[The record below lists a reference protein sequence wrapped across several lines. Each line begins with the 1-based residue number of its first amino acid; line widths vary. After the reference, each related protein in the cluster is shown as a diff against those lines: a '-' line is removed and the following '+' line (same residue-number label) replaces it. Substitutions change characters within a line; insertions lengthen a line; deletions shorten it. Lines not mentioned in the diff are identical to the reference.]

1 MRSTFVKIFLSFWLT
16 EFLILICTIFILS
29 HEFESNEAVYTS
41 TFAMMISNARMEMNA
56 YEAGGCK
63 AVASVPKV
71 FPLEEHGK
79 VSEAD
84 LPAVL
89 FDGDGKPLCDQL
101 AAGQYAEQLTK
112 IKKDGFLIAEREG
125 SGYLQGIVVKDA
137 QGRKFI
143 YLMRGAY
150 PKEIYIP
157 YREILPRVLI
167 GVIVSVFVTFGIT
180 MVITRPIGSLR
191 EAARQLAA
199 GNLRARA
206 KLPKGKPNQK
216 TGDELWGLVYDFNE
230 MADRMESLV
239 DAQMLL
245 LRDVSHELRSPLAR
259 LSVALELAREEAESG
274 KSAKV
279 RPGLSDQLDR
289 IERETERLNSLIGQ
303 LLSLS
308 HLESSTRLPDRIRV
322 SLHCL
327 VADLLPDMDYEAQ
340 RRNCGVKFLE
350 NGKSGTNGQLSSSQ
364 ISGGNVPGDVLGSPE
379 LLGRAVENVIR
390 NAIAYTA
397 EGTAVEIRLYEEIR
411 LGSPFTVLQVR
422 DHGPGVPEAAL
433 KSIFRPFY
441 RLDLSRQRS
450 TGGYGVG
457 LAITERAVRLHG
469 GSVTARNAVE
479 GSGLIVEMRL
489 PAAEATGA

>member
-1 MRSTFVKIFLSFWLT
+1 MRSTFTKIFLSFWLT
-16 EFLILICTIFILS
+16 EFLIIICTIFILA
-29 HEFESNEAVYTS
+29 HQFESNEVVYTS
-41 TFAMMISNARMEMNA
+41 MFAMMQSNAKRSLEA
-56 YEAGGCK
+56 YTTGGCK
-63 AVASVPKV
+63 ALQALPNT
-71 FPLEEHGK
+71 FPLDAP
-79 VSEAD
+79 SPAD
-84 LPAVL
+84 QPAVL
-89 FDGDGKPLCDQL
+89 FDPSGKALCQQVDNTL
-101 AAGQYAEQLTK
+101 YAPAVAK
-112 IKKDGFLIAEREG
+112 IRKDGYLLGEKHG
-125 SGYLQGIVVKDA
+125 PGYLEGILVKNA
-137 QGRKFI
+137 QGEKFA
-143 YLMRGAY
+143 YLQRGTY
-150 PKEIYIP
+150 PREVYIP
-157 YREILPRVLI
+157 YREELPRLVISL
-167 GVIVSVFVTFGIT
+167 IVSVLVTFGIT

-206 KLPKGKPNQK
+206 KWPKGKANRK

-259 LSVALELAREEAESG
+259 LSVALELAREEAQ
-274 KSAKV
+274 
-279 RPGLSDQLDR
+279 PGMEDQLNR
-289 IERETERLNSLIGQ
+289 IGREAERLNSLIGQ

-308 HLESSTRLPDRIRV
+308 HLESTTRLPDRLRV
-322 SLHCL
+322 SLCDV
-327 VADLLPDMDYEAQ
+327 VAELLPDMDYEAQ
-340 RRNCGVKFLE
+340 RRNCGVSF
-350 NGKSGTNGQLSSSQ
+350 
-364 ISGGNVPGDVLGSPE
+364 SGGRQAVGRTDGVGAVLGSPE

-397 EGTAVEIRLYEEIR
+397 EGTSVEIKLFEENR
-411 LGSPFTVLQVR
+411 VGTHFAVLQVK

-469 GSVTARNAVE
+469 GAVTARNSSE
-479 GSGLIVEMRL
+479 GGLIVEMRL
-489 PAAEATGA
+489 PVARDLEA

>member
-1 MRSTFVKIFLSFWLT
+1 MRSTFIKIFLSFWLT
-16 EFLILICTIFILS
+16 EFLIIICTIFILA
-29 HEFESNEAVYTS
+29 HQFESNEVVYTS
-41 TFAMMISNARMEMNA
+41 VFAMMQSNAKRSLEA
-56 YEAGGCK
+56 YTTGGCK
-63 AVASVPKV
+63 AMQAIPNT
-71 FPLEEHGK
+71 FPLETPGTSDQPAILFDPSGHALCQQVDEK
-79 VSEAD
+79 LYA
-84 LPAVL
+84 PAV
-89 FDGDGKPLCDQL
+89 
-101 AAGQYAEQLTK
+101 EK
-112 IKKDGFLIAEREG
+112 IRKDGYLLGEKHGPGYVEG
-125 SGYLQGIVVKDA
+125 IQVKDA
-137 QGRKFI
+137 NGGSFS
-143 YLMRGAY
+143 YLVRGTY
-150 PKEIYIP
+150 PKEVYIP
-157 YREILPRVLI
+157 YREELPRLVISL
-167 GVIVSVFVTFGIT
+167 IVSVLVTFGIT

-206 KLPKGKPNQK
+206 KWPKGKANRK

-259 LSVALELAREEAESG
+259 LSVALELAREEAQ
-274 KSAKV
+274 
-279 RPGLSDQLDR
+279 PGMEDQLNR
-289 IERETERLNSLIGQ
+289 IEREAERLNSLIGQ

-308 HLESSTRLPDRIRV
+308 HLESTTRLPDRLRV
-322 SLHCL
+322 SLRD
-327 VADLLPDMDYEAQ
+327 VVMELLPDMDYEAQ
-340 RRNCGVKFLE
+340 RRNCSVSFVG
-350 NGKSGTNGQLSSSQ
+350 GKQADGQMKGL
-364 ISGGNVPGDVLGSPE
+364 GEVLGSPE

-397 EGTAVEIRLYEEIR
+397 EGTSVEINLFEENR
-411 LGSPFTVLQVR
+411 VGTHFAVLQVK

-469 GSVTARNAVE
+469 GAVTARNSSE
-479 GSGLIVEMRL
+479 GGLIVEMRL
-489 PAAEATGA
+489 PVARDV

>member
-1 MRSTFVKIFLSFWLT
+1 MRSTFTKIFLSFWLT
-16 EFLILICTIFILS
+16 EFLIIICTIFILS
-29 HEFESNEAVYTS
+29 HQFEANEVVYTS
-41 TFAMMISNARMEMNA
+41 LFAMMEANAKRTLDA
-56 YEAGGCK
+56 YSTGGCK
-63 AVASVPKV
+63 AMQAIPNT
-71 FPLEEHGK
+71 FPLETPGP
-79 VSEAD
+79 SD
-84 LPAVL
+84 QPAIL
-89 FDGDGKPLCDQL
+89 FDPSGKPLCQQVDEKL
-101 AAGQYAEQLTK
+101 YAPAVEK
-112 IKKDGFLIAEREG
+112 ILKDGYLVGEKHGPGYIEG
-125 SGYLQGIVVKDA
+125 LQIKNDKGEKFAYLV
-137 QGRKFI
+137 
-143 YLMRGAY
+143 RGSY

-157 YREILPRVLI
+157 YREELPRLVISL
-167 GVIVSVFVTFGIT
+167 IVSVLVTFGIT

-206 KLPKGKPNQK
+206 KWPKGKANRK
-216 TGDELWGLVYDFNE
+216 TGDELWGLVVDFNE

-259 LSVALELAREEAESG
+259 LSVALELAREEAQ
-274 KSAKV
+274 
-279 RPGLSDQLDR
+279 PGMEDQLNR
-289 IERETERLNSLIGQ
+289 IEREAERLNSLIGQ

-308 HLESSTRLPDRIRV
+308 HLESTTRLPDRLRV
-322 SLHCL
+322 SLCDV
-327 VADLLPDMDYEAQ
+327 VAELLPDMDYEAQ
-340 RRNCGVKFLE
+340 RRNCGVSFVGGRAGGAQM
-350 NGKSGTNGQLSSSQ
+350 NGKGE
-364 ISGGNVPGDVLGSPE
+364 VLGSPE

-397 EGTAVEIRLYEEIR
+397 EGTSVEINLFEENR
-411 LGSPFTVLQVR
+411 VGTHFAVLQVK

-469 GSVTARNAVE
+469 GAVTARNSSE
-479 GSGLIVEMRL
+479 GGLIVEMRL
-489 PAAEATGA
+489 PVARDVEA

>member
-1 MRSTFVKIFLSFWLT
+1 MRSTFTKIFLSFWLT
-16 EFLILICTIFILS
+16 EFLIIICTIFILA
-29 HEFESNEAVYTS
+29 HQFESNEVVYTS
-41 TFAMMISNARMEMNA
+41 LFAMMQSNAKRSLDA
-56 YEAGGCK
+56 YTTGGCK
-63 AVASVPKV
+63 ALLAVPNT
-71 FPLEEHGK
+71 FPLDASSPSDQPAILFDPSGHALCQQ
-79 VSEAD
+79 AD
-84 LPAVL
+84 EKLYAPAV
-89 FDGDGKPLCDQL
+89 
-101 AAGQYAEQLTK
+101 EK
-112 IKKDGFLIAEREG
+112 IRKDGYLLGEKHG
-125 SGYLQGIVVKDA
+125 PGYLEGIQVKDA
-137 QGRKFI
+137 SGKGFA
-143 YLMRGAY
+143 YLVRGAY
-150 PKEIYIP
+150 PKEVYIP
-157 YREILPRVLI
+157 YREELPRLVISL
-167 GVIVSVFVTFGIT
+167 IVSVLVTFGIT

-206 KLPKGKPNQK
+206 KWPKGKANRK

-259 LSVALELAREEAESG
+259 LSVALELAREEAQ
-274 KSAKV
+274 
-279 RPGLSDQLDR
+279 PGMEDQLNR
-289 IERETERLNSLIGQ
+289 IEREAERLNSLIGQ

-308 HLESSTRLPDRIRV
+308 HLESTTRLPDRLRV
-322 SLHCL
+322 SLCDV
-327 VADLLPDMDYEAQ
+327 VAELLPDMDYEAQ
-340 RRNCGVKFLE
+340 RRNCGVSFAGGRPAAGQ
-350 NGKSGTNGQLSSSQ
+350 GKALGE
-364 ISGGNVPGDVLGSPE
+364 VLGSPE

-397 EGTAVEIRLYEEIR
+397 EGTSVEIHLFEENR
-411 LGSPFTVLQVR
+411 VGTHFAVLQVK

-469 GSVTARNAVE
+469 GAVTARNSSE
-479 GSGLIVEMRL
+479 GGLIVEMRL
-489 PAAEATGA
+489 PVARETEA